1 MIHNVLRDRVS
12 TTVESATHSPFPRII
27 RYVIG
32 EDGQITKLN
41 EGEFAR
47 KNAKGVTSADEST
60 SAQERRWIM
69 PDLYRE
75 KLESAKVKLAGP
87 IKIAREDDIEVP
99 SDAATMSASDVLDL
113 MDAAYPEHEKVTF
126 ATEEGEWATHVSDHQ
141 GNFVSSECEED
152 GTVALYF
159 KVFGYQTFDNP
170 RQIPQ
175 DFVQTLL
182 RSLKRGQAS
191 S

>member
-1 MIHNVLRDRVS
+1 MSYISLHDRVS
-12 TTVESATHSPFPRII
+12 TTTESPTRSPSPRVI
-27 RYVIG
+27 RYIVEENG
-32 EDGQITKLN
+32 EKTRLN
-41 EGEFAR
+41 EEEFAR
-47 KNAKGVTSADEST
+47 RNAKSVTSSDEPAV
-60 SAQERRWIM
+60 AQEYRWIM

-75 KLESAKVKLAGP
+75 KLESAKAKLAGP
-87 IKIAREDDIEVP
+87 IKIAQEDDIEVP

-126 ATEEGEWATHVSDHQ
+126 ATEEGEWATHVSDQ
-141 GNFVSSECEED
+141 RGNFVSSECEEN

-170 RQIPQ
+170 GQIPPGL
-175 DFVQTLL
+175 VQTLL
-182 RSLKRGQAS
+182 RSLKREQTS